1 MSKQRVNILIADDE
15 VFIREGLKEALD
27 HDRYRVE
34 IVSDGRQAREKLRT
48 GRYHLAILDLR
59 MPGPSGLAF
68 TRGTPRSRGR
78 YSGRHTNRS
87 RQREHGSGSH

>member
-34 IVSDGRQAREKLRT
+34 IVPRQKARENCARD
-48 GRYHLAILDLR
+48 GII
-59 MPGPSGLAF
+59 
-68 TRGTPRSRGR
+68 
-78 YSGRHTNRS
+78 
-87 RQREHGSGSH
+87 